1 MELEDYLDIRDDPCS
16 IRIRGTDVG
25 LEQIVARY
33 HAGFDMWRM
42 RRDFPDLSEEQ
53 VYAAI
58 AYYLHNR
65 AEVDAYAARMEEQQP
80 IMIGDISAD
89 EKIQAVIRA
98 HEHEWAAS

>member
-1 MELEDYLDIRDDPCS
+1 MELEAYFDIRDDPRS
-16 IRIRGTDVG
+16 IRIRDTSVG

-65 AEVDAYAARMEEQQP
+65 PEVDAYVARIEEQQP
-80 IMIGDISAD
+80 IVIGDISAD
-89 EKIQAVIRA
+89 EKIHAIIRA